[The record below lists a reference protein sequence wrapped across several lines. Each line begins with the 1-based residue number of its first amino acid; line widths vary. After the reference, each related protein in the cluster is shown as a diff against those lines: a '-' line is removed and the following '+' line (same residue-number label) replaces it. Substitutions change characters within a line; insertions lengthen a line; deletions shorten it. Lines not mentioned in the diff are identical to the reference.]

1 MNKAFLF
8 ATSVVALL
16 LINHHSVLAQ
26 SSSDPTQPWGSW
38 LIGTV
43 QLPGIA
49 EHRLGGF
56 VEAQARSNALFRQYF
71 YNELKGGVSFDLDK
85 NFTVLLGGGR
95 YATSDFQDR
104 RAGPLSVEKRLWQQI
119 VLTQYTSRLRIEHRY
134 RVEQRW
140 FRFRDDS
147 TSFRQRLR
155 YRLNAFY
162 PLNRK
167 AIGPGTVFLS
177 AYDEIFLNPKA
188 PVLERNR
195 IYLGA
200 GYQFNN
206 YLTLQIGWVNQA
218 DYNAPT
224 FRQGQFVSQSTS
236 TKRNIVVA
244 LAYRIARKSTGAAPE
259 RLPSQQD

>member
-1 MNKAFLF
+1 MNKAFLVASF
-8 ATSVVALL
+8 TAALL
-16 LINHHSVLAQ
+16 IINNSSLLAQ
-26 SSSDPTQPWGSW
+26 SPPNSTPPWGTW
-38 LIGTV
+38 LIGTL
-43 QLPGIA
+43 QLPGNA
-49 EHRLGGF
+49 DHRWGGF
-56 VEAQARSNALFRQYF
+56 AEAQARSNALFRQYF
-71 YNELKGGVSFDLDK
+71 YNELKAGVSFDLDK

-95 YATSDFQDR
+95 YATSDYQDR
-104 RAGPLSVEKRLWQQI
+104 PAGPLNVERRLWQQV

-167 AIGPGTVFLS
+167 AIGPGTVFIS
-177 AYDEIFLNPKA
+177 AYDEIFLNPKG

-200 GYQFNN
+200 GYQVNSH
-206 YLTLQIGWVNQA
+206 LTLQMGWVNQA
-218 DYNAPT
+218 NYSAPT
-224 FRQGQFVSQSTS
+224 FGQGQFVPQSTS
-236 TKRNIVVA
+236 AKRNIVVA

>member
-1 MNKAFLF
+1 MNKPFLV
-8 ATSVVALL
+8 ACSVVALF
-16 LINHHSVLAQ
+16 LINHHAALAQ
-26 SSSDPTQPWGSW
+26 VPADPTPPWGSW

-43 QLPGIA
+43 QLSGSVA
-49 EHRLGGF
+49 YRWGGF
-56 VEAQARSNALFRQYF
+56 AEVQARSNALFRQYF

-95 YATSDFQDR
+95 YATSDYQDL
-104 RAGPLSVEKRLWQQI
+104 RAGPLSVEKRLWQQV
-119 VLTQYTSRLRIEHRY
+119 VLSQYTSRLRIEHRY

-155 YRLNAFY
+155 YRLNAFC
-162 PLNRK
+162 PLNRRV
-167 AIGPGTVFLS
+167 IGPGTVFLS

-200 GYQFNN
+200 GYQFNSH
-206 YLTLQIGWVNQA
+206 LTLQVGWVNQA
-218 DYNAPT
+218 DYNAPA
-224 FRQGQFVSQSTS
+224 FRQGQFTPQSTA
-236 TKRNIVVA
+236 TKRSIVVA
-244 LAYRIARKSTGAAPE
+244 LAYRITRKSTDAAPE
-259 RLPSQQD
+259 RLPSQPD

>member
-1 MNKAFLF
+1 MNKAFLVASF
-8 ATSVVALL
+8 AIVL
-16 LINHHSVLAQ
+16 LILNNRSIWAQ
-26 SSSDPTQPWGSW
+26 SPPNSTPPWGSW
-38 LIGTV
+38 LIGTI
-43 QLPGIA
+43 QLPGSA
-49 EHRLGGF
+49 DHRWGGF
-56 VEAQARSNALFRQYF
+56 GEAQARSNALFRQYF
-71 YNELKGGVSFDLDK
+71 YNELKAGVSFDLDK

-95 YATSDFQDR
+95 YATSDYQDR
-104 RAGPLSVEKRLWQQI
+104 SAGPLNTERRLWQQV
-119 VLTQYTSRLRIEHRY
+119 VLTQYTSRLKIEHRY

-177 AYDEIFLNPKA
+177 AYDEIFLNPKG

-195 IYLGA
+195 IYLGV
-200 GYQFNN
+200 GYQFNSH
-206 YLTLQIGWVNQA
+206 LTLQTGWVNQA
-218 DYNAPT
+218 NYNAPT
-224 FRQGQFVSQSTS
+224 FSQGQFIPQNTS
-236 TKRNIVVA
+236 AKRNIVVA
-244 LAYRIARKSTGAAPE
+244 LAYRIARKSTNAAPE